1 MFPDDKMKLDAGS
14 VSASPDTSGNGT
26 KTNGTGTKSKTN
38 GTTASAAVDGDGLR
52 LKY

>member
-14 VSASPDTSGNGT
+14 VSASPDTSGNHG
-26 KTNGTGTKSKTN
+26 TNGTGTKSKTN
-38 GTTASAAVDGDGLR
+38 GTSASAAVEVDGLR